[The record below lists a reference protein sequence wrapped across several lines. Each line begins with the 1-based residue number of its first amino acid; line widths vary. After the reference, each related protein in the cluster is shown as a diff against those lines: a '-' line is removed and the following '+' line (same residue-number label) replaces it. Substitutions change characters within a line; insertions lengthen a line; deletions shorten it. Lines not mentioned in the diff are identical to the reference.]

1 MLITRM
7 FIKRCIYKYQARII
21 TWQVQVKYKNSSEN
35 FVRIITYFKCLIQ
48 KKKLLNDVKE
58 KVIAQE
64 KLELDLFKDVTI
76 PDLREKEGKKGKSG
90 SAEDPKKPG
99 KIPLTLLNIKE
110 IQAMFAYEADYE
122 LLDKVAMSRPPNFGF
137 VQPSREVIDR
147 LIVRASMEKEFY

>member
-1 MLITRM
+1 MDVL
-7 FIKRCIYKYQARII
+7 
-21 TWQVQVKYKNSSEN
+21 
-35 FVRIITYFKCLIQ
+35 Q

-90 SAEDPKKPG
+90 SAEESKKPG

-122 LLDKVAMSRPPNFGF
+122 LLDKVAMSRPPKFSF
-137 VQPSREVIDR
+137 V
-147 LIVRASMEKEFY
+147 